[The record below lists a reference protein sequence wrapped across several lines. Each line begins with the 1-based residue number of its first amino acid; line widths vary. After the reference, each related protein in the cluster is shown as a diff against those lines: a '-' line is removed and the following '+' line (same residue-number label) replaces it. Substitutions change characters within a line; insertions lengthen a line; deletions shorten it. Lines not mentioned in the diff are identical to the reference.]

1 MKQFNKFM
9 TYTLIICFV
18 SLIVST
24 ITFITYI
31 SSHKIQLEQIVNTEF
46 NINLA
51 DYNFNFPWSFKSSKN
66 SSLFETIKEK
76 KSEEFDSCDELFIT
90 TSKDKIMFIEENRN
104 NIKIDYYTEKPNTAL
119 YKTFYEVKQTNNKI
133 YITSTYSTYNLV
145 TDINYDSYVKVY
157 VPLNYKFN
165 KLVLDSSLL
174 TITNESI
181 YDNVDSLIINAN
193 IGDINIEINKPKD
206 ILYIDSHLGNVYL
219 TSNAPIKSL
228 ENRVHMG
235 MATFKL
241 NKTIDTLTCNNKMG
255 NINILS
261 YDVLNSI
268 NLNAGMGDIKCSFK
282 EHVNDLN
289 VVNSLGNIKANFY
302 KNQDSTA
309 YIDVNIGDFNSDLP
323 ITNNKAFAD
332 LFFNAKSGS
341 VNIKLK

>member
-1 MKQFNKFM
+1 
-9 TYTLIICFV
+9 
-18 SLIVST
+18 
-24 ITFITYI
+24 
-31 SSHKIQLEQIVNTEF
+31 
-46 NINLA
+46 
-51 DYNFNFPWSFKSSKN
+51 
-66 SSLFETIKEK
+66 
-76 KSEEFDSCDELFIT
+76 
-90 TSKDKIMFIEENRN
+90 
-104 NIKIDYYTEKPNTAL
+104 
-119 YKTFYEVKQTNNKI
+119 
-133 YITSTYSTYNLV
+133 
-145 TDINYDSYVKVY
+145 
-157 VPLNYKFN
+157 
-165 KLVLDSSLL
+165 
-174 TITNESI
+174 
-181 YDNVDSLIINAN
+181 
-193 IGDINIEINKPKD
+193 
-206 ILYIDSHLGNVYL
+206 
-219 TSNAPIKSL
+219 
-228 ENRVHMG
+228 MG